1 MGLLREY
8 IFLVFFITSQWAVIP
23 IKLADHDFPV

>member
-8 IFLVFFITSQWAVIP
+8 TFLGFFINSQRAVIP